1 MAVSAGLPM
10 GEKKRRWGRAAFFA
24 ALAVLVLA
32 LGLAAAAVL
41 WPVSPEG
48 LLAAAP
54 KPATQILDRNG
65 RVLYEILDPAT
76 GLHHSV
82 PLDEIPLHLRQ
93 ATIATEDATFYSN
106 PGVDVW
112 AIARAAW
119 INLRGGEVLA
129 GGSTITQQV
138 ARILLLSPAERS
150 QRTLWRKLKESF
162 LAYRLARH
170 LSKDQVLELYLNQ
183 VYYGNLAYG
192 VEAAAQAYFGKPARE
207 LDLAESALLAG
218 LPQSPAAYNPL
229 TNLAAAKERQRVVLG
244 LMVKQGYI
252 TEEQAAEAERE
263 LLHFAASPFP
273 IAAPH
278 FVMYVRERL
287 AAMLPEETLR
297 SGGLR
302 VYTTLDLDA
311 QRAAEDAV
319 RRHLQKLAERK
330 PGEPDHNVR
339 NAAVVALDPQTGDIL
354 AMVGSPDYFSA
365 EIDGAVNAALA
376 LRQPGSAIKPI
387 TYAAAFARDYS
398 PATMLVDTR
407 EAFTTRE
414 GDPYVPM
421 NYDLRFHGPV
431 LLRQALA
438 CSYNLVA
445 VKVLQHVGIEA
456 LIETARSLGIT
467 SLDDSN
473 RWGLALTLGGGEVS
487 LLELTQAYAAFA
499 NGGQVVRARAILR
512 VEDAQGRVLAA
523 WEPSPRRQGVSPQ
536 VAFLISDVL
545 SDNTARAPA
554 FGEDSPLR
562 LSRPAAAKT
571 GTTTDW
577 RDNWTVGYTPNL
589 AVGVWVGN
597 ADNSPMRDV
606 SGITGAAPIWH
617 DVMETLLRGTPTVD
631 FTPPEGLVRV
641 EICADSGL
649 LPNPDCPHRRLEWFI
664 QGKEPT
670 QVCDWHRAVPID
682 RLSGLVAGPNCPPE
696 FVERRVFTFWPAE
709 ALDWVRAQGLPEPPV
724 ATCPLHAGGRAAEI
738 PGAQGLALASPDPN
752 GVYRLSAALPAHV
765 QALELSARPLGS
777 AGLNGVTFYV
787 DGAVVGRASDPPYR
801 VMWPMEPGAHV
812 AWAEAA
818 LPNGDI
824 IASEVRRFTVLP
836 PDAPPQ
842 AAN

>member
-1 MAVSAGLPM
+1 MRMKRWLAGTPRL
-10 GEKKRRWGRAAFFA
+10 WGAACVG
-24 ALAVLVLA
+24 ALAGVA
-32 LGLAAAAVL
+32 LTVAAAVAIL
-41 WPVSPEG
+41 WPLSPAQ
-48 LLAAAP
+48 LLAASP
-54 KPATQILDRNG
+54 RPATQILDRDG
-65 RVLYEILDPAT
+65 RVLYEILDPNA
-76 GLHHSV
+76 GRHRR
-82 PLDEIPLHLRQ
+82 IPLGEVPVLLRQ
-93 ATIATEDATFYSN
+93 ATIATEDATFYAN

-112 AIARAAW
+112 AIARAVY
-119 INLRGGEVLA
+119 INIQGGEVLA

-138 ARILLLSPAERS
+138 ARTLLMSPEERS

-170 LSKDQVLELYLNQ
+170 LTKDQVLELYLNH

-192 VEAAAQAYFGKPARE
+192 VEAAAQTYFGKPARE

-229 TNLAAAKERQRVVLG
+229 SNPAAAKERQRIVLG
-244 LMVKQGYI
+244 LMAKHGYI
-252 TEEQAAEAERE
+252 TQEQAAEAADEV
-263 LLHFAASPFP
+263 LHFAASPFP

-287 AAMLPEETLR
+287 AAVLPEEVLR

-311 QRAAEDAV
+311 QRAAEDAM
-319 RRHLQKLAERK
+319 RRHLQQLAERK

-339 NAAVVALDPQTGDIL
+339 NAAVVALDPATGDIL
-354 AMVGSPDYFSA
+354 AMVGSPDYFNA
-365 EIDGAVNAALA
+365 AIDGAVNAALT

-414 GDPYVPM
+414 GDPYVPL

-438 CSYNLVA
+438 CSYNLIA
-445 VKVLQHVGIEA
+445 VKVLQHIGIDA
-456 LIETARSLGIT
+456 LIDTARALGIT
-467 SLDDSN
+467 SLDDSD

-499 NGGQVVRARAILR
+499 NGGQGVPPRAILR
-512 VEDAQGRVLAA
+512 VEDAQGRVIAS
-523 WEPSPRRQGVSPQ
+523 WEPTTPRSGVSPQ
-536 VAFLISDVL
+536 VAFLITDVL

-554 FGEDSPLR
+554 FGEASPLH

-617 DVMETLLRGTPTVD
+617 DVMETLLRELPVVD
-631 FTPPEGLVRV
+631 FAPPDGLVRI

-649 LPNPDCPHRRLEWFI
+649 LPNPNCPHRRLEWFI

-670 QVCDWHRAVPID
+670 KVCDWHRAVEVD

-696 FVERRVFTFWPAE
+696 LVERRVFTFWPPE
-709 ALDWVRAQGLPEPPV
+709 ALDWVRAQGLPEPP
-724 ATCPLHAGGRAAEI
+724 AAPCPLHTGASVDV
-738 PGAQGLALASPDPN
+738 PQAQGLALVSPDP
-752 GVYRLSAALPAHV
+752 GAVYRLSRALPAQV
-765 QALELSARPLGS
+765 QALEVSARPVGGV
-777 AGLNGVTFYV
+777 GLVEVTFYL
-787 DGAVVGRASDPPYR
+787 DGNVVGRVSEPPYR
-801 VMWPMEPGAHV
+801 VMWPMEVGEHRV
-812 AWAEAA
+812 WAEAS
-818 LPNGDI
+818 LPAGGTL
-824 IASEVRRFTVLP
+824 ASEVRRFTVLP
-836 PDAPPQ
+836 ADASPAEGGPGGG
-842 AAN
+842 

>member
-1 MAVSAGLPM
+1 MESRVSGKKPNVRRVVLLAAIAVVGVAVAL
-10 GEKKRRWGRAAFFA
+10 A
-24 ALAVLVLA
+24 ALAVL
-32 LGLAAAAVL
+32 
-41 WPVSPEG
+41 WPLSPEQ

-54 KPATQILDRNG
+54 RPASQILDRNG
-65 RVLYEILDPAT
+65 RVLYEILDPDT
-76 GLHHSV
+76 GRHRSISLE
-82 PLDEIPLHLRQ
+82 EIPPYLRQ

-138 ARILLLSPAERS
+138 ARTLLMSPAERS

-192 VEAAAQAYFGKPARE
+192 VEAAAQTYFGKPARE
-207 LDLAESALLAG
+207 LDLAECALLAG
-218 LPQSPAAYNPL
+218 LPQSPATYNPL
-229 TNLAAAKERQRVVLG
+229 ANLRAAKERQRVVLG

-252 TEEQAAEAERE
+252 TEEQVAEAEGE
-263 LLHFAASPFP
+263 VLHFAASPFP

-287 AAMLPEETLR
+287 AAVLPEDVLR
-297 SGGLR
+297 AGGLR

-319 RRHLQKLAERK
+319 RRHLTKLAERK

-339 NAAVVALDPQTGDIL
+339 NAAVVALVPQTGDIL
-354 AMVGSPDYFSA
+354 AMVGSPDYFNA
-365 EIDGAVNAALA
+365 EIDGAVNATLA
-376 LRQPGSAIKPI
+376 LRQPGSAIKPL

-407 EAFTTRE
+407 EAFTTKE
-414 GDPYVPM
+414 GDPYVPL

-438 CSYNLVA
+438 CSYNLIA
-445 VKVLQHVGIEA
+445 VKVLQHVGIDA
-456 LIETARSLGIT
+456 LIETARALGIT
-467 SLDDSN
+467 SLDDSE

-512 VEDAQGRVLAA
+512 VEDAQGRVLAS
-523 WEPSPRRQGVSPQ
+523 WEPATPRQGVSPQ

-617 DVMETLLRGTPTVD
+617 DVMETLLRGLPVTG
-631 FTPPEGLVRV
+631 FTPPEGVVRV

-664 QGKEPT
+664 RGKEST
-670 QVCDWHRAVPID
+670 QGCDWHRAVQVD

-696 FVERRVFTFWPAE
+696 SVERRVFTFWPAE
-709 ALDWVRAQGLPEPPV
+709 ALDWARAEGLPMPPT
-724 ATCPLHAGGRAAEI
+724 APCPLHGGAQVDV
-738 PGAQGLALASPDPN
+738 PNAQGLALVSPDPG
-752 GVYRLSAALPAHV
+752 GVYRLSRALPFAV
-765 QALELSARPLGS
+765 QALEVSARPVGGVGLGS
-777 AGLNGVTFYV
+777 VTFYV
-787 DGAVVGRASDPPYR
+787 DGAVVGHAAEPPYR
-801 VMWPMEPGAHV
+801 ILWPMAVGEHV

-818 LPNGDI
+818 LPDGGRILSD
-824 IASEVRRFTVLP
+824 VRRFTVLP
-836 PDAPPQ
+836 PDAPSPQ
-842 AAN
+842 VSN

>member
-1 MAVSAGLPM
+1 M
-10 GEKKRRWGRAAFFA
+10 GEKKRRLGRAAFFA
-24 ALAVLVLA
+24 ALAVVVLA
-32 LGLAAAAVL
+32 LGLAALAVL
-41 WPVSPEG
+41 WPVSPES

-76 GLHHSV
+76 GLHRSI
-82 PLDEIPLHLRQ
+82 PLDEIPLRLRQ
-93 ATIATEDATFYSN
+93 ATIATEDATFYAN
-106 PGVDVW
+106 PGVDIW

-150 QRTLWRKLKESF
+150 QRTLLRKLKESL

-192 VEAAAQAYFGKPARE
+192 VEAASQAYFGKPARE

-252 TEEQAAEAERE
+252 SEEQAAEAEGE
-263 LLHFAASPFP
+263 VLHFAASPFP

-287 AAMLPEETLR
+287 AAMLPEDVLR
-297 SGGLR
+297 QGGLR

-330 PGEPDHNVR
+330 PGQPDHHVR
-339 NAAVVALDPQTGDIL
+339 NAAVVALAPQTGDIL

-445 VKVLQHVGIEA
+445 VKVLQHVGIEG

-523 WEPSPRRQGVSPQ
+523 WEPSPPRQGVSPQ

-617 DVMETLLRGTPTVD
+617 DVMETLLRGMPTVD

-670 QVCDWHRAVPID
+670 RVCDWHRAVPID

-724 ATCPLHAGGRAAEI
+724 ATCPLHAGGQAAEI
-738 PGAQGLALASPDPN
+738 PGAQGLALVSPDPN
-752 GVYRLSAALPAHV
+752 GVYRVSAALPAHV

-787 DGAVVGRASDPPYR
+787 DGAVVGRAADPPYR

-818 LPNGDI
+818 LPNGGTVV
-824 IASEVRRFTVLP
+824 SEVRRFTVLA
-836 PDAPPQ
+836 PDASPPQ

>member
-1 MAVSAGLPM
+1 M
-10 GEKKRRWGRAAFFA
+10 GERKRRLGRAAFFA
-24 ALAVLVLA
+24 ALAVVVLA
-32 LGLAAAAVL
+32 LGLAALAVL
-41 WPVSPEG
+41 WPVSPES

-76 GLHHSV
+76 GLHHSI
-82 PLDEIPLHLRQ
+82 PLDEIPLRLRQ
-93 ATIATEDATFYSN
+93 ATIATEDATFYAN
-106 PGVDVW
+106 PGVDIW

-150 QRTLWRKLKESF
+150 QRTLLRKLKESL

-192 VEAAAQAYFGKPARE
+192 VEAASQAYFGKPARE

-252 TEEQAAEAERE
+252 SEEQAAEAEGE
-263 LLHFAASPFP
+263 VLHFAASPFP

-287 AAMLPEETLR
+287 AAMLPEDVLR
-297 SGGLR
+297 QGGLR

-330 PGEPDHNVR
+330 PGQPDHHVR
-339 NAAVVALDPQTGDIL
+339 NAAVVALAPQTGDIL
-354 AMVGSPDYFSA
+354 AMVGSPDYFNA

-523 WEPSPRRQGVSPQ
+523 WEPSPPRQGVSPQ

-617 DVMETLLRGTPTVD
+617 DVMETLLRGMPTVD

-670 QVCDWHRAVPID
+670 RVCDWHRAVPID

-709 ALDWVRAQGLPEPPV
+709 ALDWVRAQGLPEPPT
-724 ATCPLHAGGRAAEI
+724 ATCPLHAGGQAAEI
-738 PGAQGLALASPDPN
+738 PGAQGLALVSPDPN

-787 DGAVVGRASDPPYR
+787 DGAVVGRAADPPYR

-818 LPNGDI
+818 LPNGGTVV
-824 IASEVRRFTVLP
+824 SEVRRFTVLA
-836 PDAPPQ
+836 PDASPPQ

>member
-1 MAVSAGLPM
+1 MVGRKPRLRRAACIAAFAVVALTVAAGL
-10 GEKKRRWGRAAFFA
+10 
-24 ALAVLVLA
+24 
-32 LGLAAAAVL
+32 AVL
-41 WPVSPEG
+41 WPLSPDQ

-54 KPATQILDRNG
+54 RPATQILDRNG
-65 RVLYEILDPAT
+65 RVLYEILDPNT
-76 GLHHSV
+76 GRHRNV
-82 PLDEIPLHLRQ
+82 PLDEIPAYLRQ

-138 ARILLLSPAERS
+138 ARTLLMSPEERS
-150 QRTLWRKLKESF
+150 RRTLWRKLKESF

-192 VEAAAQAYFGKPARE
+192 VEAAAQTYFGKPARE
-207 LDLAESALLAG
+207 LDLAECAMLAG

-229 TNLAAAKERQRVVLG
+229 TNPSAAKARQRVVLG
-244 LMVKQGYI
+244 LMAKQGYI
-252 TEEQAAEAERE
+252 TPEQAAEADAEV
-263 LLHFAASPFP
+263 LHFAASPFP

-297 SGGLR
+297 GGGLR

-319 RRHLQKLAERK
+319 RRHLQKLSERK

-339 NAAVVALDPQTGDIL
+339 NAAVVVLAPQTGDIL
-354 AMVGSPDYFSA
+354 AMVGSPDYFNA

-407 EAFTTRE
+407 EAFTTKE
-414 GDPYVPM
+414 GDPYVPL

-438 CSYNLVA
+438 CSYNLIA

-456 LIETARSLGIT
+456 LIETARALGIT
-467 SLDDSN
+467 SLDDSE

-499 NGGQVVRARAILR
+499 NGGQVVQARAVLR
-512 VEDAQGRVLAA
+512 VEDAQGRVISS
-523 WEPSPRRQGVSPQ
+523 WEPAPPRQGVSPQ
-536 VAFLISDVL
+536 VAFLITDVL
-545 SDNTARAPA
+545 SDNAARAPA
-554 FGEDSPLR
+554 FGENSPLR

-617 DVMETLLRGTPTVD
+617 DVMETLLRHMPRVD
-631 FTPPEGLVRV
+631 FAPPDGLVRV

-670 QVCDWHRAVPID
+670 EVCGWHRAVAVD

-709 ALDWVRAQGLPEPPV
+709 AMDWVRAQGLTEPPT
-724 ATCPLHAGGRAAEI
+724 APCPLHAGAQADV
-738 PGAQGLALASPDPN
+738 PKAQGLALVSPDPG
-752 GVYRLSAALPAHV
+752 GVYRLSTALPLQI
-765 QALELSARPLGS
+765 QALEISARPVGGV
-777 AGLNGVTFYV
+777 GLADVTFYV
-787 DGAVVGRASDPPYR
+787 DGVAAGRASEPPYR
-801 VMWPMEPGAHV
+801 IMWPMQVGEHLV
-812 AWAEAA
+812 WAEAT
-818 LPNGDI
+818 LPDGRRV
-824 IASEVRRFTVLP
+824 ASEPRRFTVLA
-836 PDAPPQ
+836 PDTPLP
-842 AAN
+842 

>member
-1 MAVSAGLPM
+1 M
-10 GEKKRRWGRAAFFA
+10 RRVALFA
-24 ALAVLVLA
+24 ALAVVGLVLA
-32 LGLAAAAVL
+32 LAALAVL
-41 WPVSPEG
+41 WPLSPDS
-48 LLAAAP
+48 LLAASP
-54 KPATQILDRNG
+54 RPATQILDRNG
-65 RVLYEILDPAT
+65 RVLYEILDPQT
-76 GLHHSV
+76 GRHRSI
-82 PLDEIPLHLRQ
+82 PLDEIPLYLRQ

-112 AIARAAW
+112 AIARAAY

-138 ARILLLSPAERS
+138 ARTLLMSPEERS
-150 QRTLWRKLKESF
+150 QRTLWRKLKESV
-162 LAYRLARH
+162 LAYRLSRH

-183 VYYGNLAYG
+183 IYYGNLAYG
-192 VEAAAQAYFGKPARE
+192 VEAAAQTYFGKPARE
-207 LDLAESALLAG
+207 LDLAECALLAG
-218 LPQSPAAYNPL
+218 LPQSPSAYNPL
-229 TNLAAAKERQRVVLG
+229 TNPAAARERQRVVLG
-244 LMVKQGYI
+244 LMAKQGYI
-252 TEEQAAEAERE
+252 TPEQATEAERE
-263 LLHFAASPFP
+263 TLHFAAAPFP

-287 AAMLPEETLR
+287 AAMLPEGVLR
-297 SGGLR
+297 AGGLR

-319 RRHLQKLAERK
+319 RRHLAKLAERK

-339 NAAVVALDPQTGDIL
+339 NAAVVALAPQTGDIL

-376 LRQPGSAIKPI
+376 LRQPGSAIKPL

-407 EAFTTRE
+407 EAFTTKE
-414 GDPYVPM
+414 GDPYVPL
-421 NYDLRFHGPV
+421 NYDLRYHGPV

-445 VKVLQHVGIEA
+445 VKVLQHVGIDA
-456 LIETARSLGIT
+456 LVETARALGIT
-467 SLDDSN
+467 SLDDSE

-499 NGGQVVRARAILR
+499 NGGQVVQARAILR
-512 VEDAQGRVLAA
+512 VEDAQGRVVASWGPPA
-523 WEPSPRRQGVSPQ
+523 PRQGVSPQ
-536 VAFLISDVL
+536 VAFLISDAL

-554 FGEDSPLR
+554 FGEDSALR

-617 DVMETLLRGTPTVD
+617 DVMEAILRGLPVVD
-631 FTPPEGLVRV
+631 FAPPEGVVRV

-696 FVERRVFTFWPAE
+696 LVERRVFTFWPAE
-709 ALDWVRAQGLPEPPV
+709 ALDWVRAQGLPEPPI
-724 ATCPLHAGGRAAEI
+724 APCPLHPGGQAAPPE
-738 PGAQGLALASPDPN
+738 ARGLALVSPDPN
-752 GVYRLSAALPAHV
+752 GVYRLSRALPAEV
-765 QALELSARPLGS
+765 QALEIAARPMGGV
-777 AGLNGVTFYV
+777 GLASVTFHV
-787 DGAVVGRASDPPYR
+787 DGAVVGRVAEPPYR
-801 VMWPMEPGAHV
+801 IMWPMQVGEHV
-812 AWAEAA
+812 VWAEAA
-818 LPNGDI
+818 LPSGGSLV
-824 IASEVRRFTVLP
+824 SETRRFTVLP
-836 PDAPPQ
+836 PDAPSP
-842 AAN
+842 

>member
-1 MAVSAGLPM
+1 MRM
-10 GEKKRRWGRAAFFA
+10 KRWLGGKPRLWRGVCLG
-24 ALAVLVLA
+24 ALAGGALA
-32 LGLAAAAVL
+32 LALAAVAVL
-41 WPVSPEG
+41 WPLSPER

-54 KPATQILDRNG
+54 RPATQILDRHG
-65 RVLYEILDPAT
+65 RVLYEILDPNA
-76 GLHHSV
+76 GRYRRV

-106 PGVDVW
+106 PGVDIW
-112 AIARAAW
+112 AIARAAY
-119 INLRGGEVLA
+119 INIRGGEVLA

-138 ARILLLSPAERS
+138 ARTLLMSPEERS
-150 QRTLWRKLKESF
+150 RRTLWRKLKESF

-170 LSKDQVLELYLNQ
+170 LTKDQVLELYLNN

-192 VEAAAQAYFGKPARE
+192 VEAAAHTYFGKPARE
-207 LDLAESALLAG
+207 LDLAECALLAG
-218 LPQSPAAYNPL
+218 LPQSPSAYNPL
-229 TNLAAAKERQRVVLG
+229 ANPEAAKERQRVVLG
-244 LMVKQGYI
+244 LMAKQGYI
-252 TEEQAAEAERE
+252 TEAQAAEAAAET
-263 LLHFAASPFP
+263 LHFAASPFP

-330 PGEPDHNVR
+330 AGEPDHNVR
-339 NAAVVALDPQTGDIL
+339 NAAVVALDPRTGDIL
-354 AMVGSPDYFSA
+354 VMVGSPDYFNA

-387 TYAAAFARDYS
+387 TYAAAFTRDYS

-414 GDPYVPM
+414 GDPYVPL

-438 CSYNLVA
+438 CSYNLIA
-445 VKVLQHVGIEA
+445 VKVLQHIGIDA
-456 LIETARSLGIT
+456 LIDTARALGIT
-467 SLDDSN
+467 SLDDSE

-499 NGGQVVRARAILR
+499 NGGQVVSPRAILR
-512 VEDAQGRVLAA
+512 VEDAQGRVIAS
-523 WEPSPRRQGVSPQ
+523 WEPAAPRQGVSSQ
-536 VAFLISDVL
+536 VAFLITDVL

-617 DVMETLLRGTPTVD
+617 DVMEALLRDLPVAT
-631 FTPPEGLVRV
+631 FAPPDGLVRV

-664 QGKEPT
+664 RGKEPT
-670 QVCDWHRAVPID
+670 KVCDWHRAVEID

-696 FVERRVFTFWPAE
+696 FVERRVFTFWPPE
-709 ALDWVRAQGLPEPPV
+709 ALDWARAEGLPMPPS
-724 ATCPLHAGGRAAEI
+724 AACPLHPGAAVDV
-738 PGAQGLALASPDPN
+738 PQAQGLALISPDPG
-752 GVYRLSAALPAHV
+752 GVYRLSRTLPLGV
-765 QALELSARPLGS
+765 QALEISARPVGG
-777 AGLNGVTFYV
+777 AGLAEVTFYL
-787 DGAVVGRASDPPYR
+787 DGNVVGRVSEPPYR
-801 VMWPMEPGAHV
+801 VMWPMEPGEHLV
-812 AWAEAA
+812 WAEAS
-818 LPNGDI
+818 LPSGGTFV
-824 IASEVRRFTVLP
+824 SEARRFTVLP
-836 PDAPPQ
+836 PDAPP
-842 AAN
+842 AGG

>member
-1 MAVSAGLPM
+1 MNKREPRLQRVALFVMLTVVGSAL
-10 GEKKRRWGRAAFFA
+10 ALA
-24 ALAVLVLA
+24 ALAVL
-32 LGLAAAAVL
+32 
-41 WPVSPEG
+41 WPLSPEG

-54 KPATQILDRNG
+54 RPATQILDRNG
-65 RVLYEILDPAT
+65 RVLYEILDPQT
-76 GLHHSV
+76 GRHRNI
-82 PLDEIPLHLRQ
+82 PLSEIPLYLRQ

-112 AIARAAW
+112 AIARAAY

-138 ARILLLSPAERS
+138 ARTLLMSPEERS

-183 VYYGNLAYG
+183 IYYGNLAYG
-192 VEAAAQAYFGKPARE
+192 VEAAAQTYFGKPARE
-207 LDLAESALLAG
+207 LDLAECALLAG
-218 LPQSPAAYNPL
+218 LPQSPSAYNPL
-229 TNLAAAKERQRVVLG
+229 TNPSAARERQRVVLG
-244 LMVKQGYI
+244 LMAKQGYI
-252 TEEQAAEAERE
+252 TREQAAEAERE
-263 LLHFAASPFP
+263 TLHFAAAPFP

-287 AAMLPEETLR
+287 AAMLPEDVLR
-297 SGGLR
+297 AGGLR

-311 QRAAEDAV
+311 QRAAEDAI
-319 RRHLQKLAERK
+319 RRHLAKLAERK

-339 NAAVVALDPQTGDIL
+339 NAAVVALAPQTGDIL

-376 LRQPGSAIKPI
+376 LRQPGSAIKPL

-407 EAFTTRE
+407 EAFTTKE
-414 GDPYVPM
+414 GDPYVPL
-421 NYDLRFHGPV
+421 NYDLRYHGPV

-438 CSYNLVA
+438 CSYNLIA
-445 VKVLQHVGIEA
+445 VKVLQHVGIDA
-456 LIETARSLGIT
+456 LVETARALGIT
-467 SLDDSN
+467 SLDDSE

-499 NGGQVVRARAILR
+499 NGGQVVQARAILR
-512 VEDAQGRVLAA
+512 VEDAQGRVIGS
-523 WEPSPRRQGVSPQ
+523 WEPASPRQGVSPQ

-617 DVMETLLRGTPTVD
+617 DVMEAILRGLPVAN
-631 FTPPEGLVRV
+631 FAPPEGVVRV

-664 QGKEPT
+664 QGREPT

-709 ALDWVRAQGLPEPPV
+709 ALDWVRAQGLPEPP
-724 ATCPLHAGGRAAEI
+724 AAPCPLHPGGQAAAPE
-738 PGAQGLALASPDPN
+738 AQGLALVSPDPN
-752 GVYRLSAALPAHV
+752 GVYRLSRALPAEV
-765 QALELSARPLGS
+765 QALEVSARPMGGV
-777 AGLNGVTFYV
+777 GLATVTFYV
-787 DGAVVGRASDPPYR
+787 DGAIAGR
-801 VMWPMEPGAHV
+801 V
-812 AWAEAA
+812 
-818 LPNGDI
+818 
-824 IASEVRRFTVLP
+824 
-836 PDAPPQ
+836 
-842 AAN
+842 